1 MLDADKT
8 DEGERQTVDHFAFTS
23 YSTHVRKMKTDLTPT
38 LPSPVRE
45 TGRPFRLLSAGTDHE
60 LTKKSA
66 CLLFCLA
73 MIKYSQVFIN
83 SWYLGNLR
91 VVILS

>member
-60 LTKKSA
+60 LTKKVH
-66 CLLFCLA
+66 
-73 MIKYSQVFIN
+73 VFF
-83 SWYLGNLR
+83 SVLQ
-91 VVILS
+91 